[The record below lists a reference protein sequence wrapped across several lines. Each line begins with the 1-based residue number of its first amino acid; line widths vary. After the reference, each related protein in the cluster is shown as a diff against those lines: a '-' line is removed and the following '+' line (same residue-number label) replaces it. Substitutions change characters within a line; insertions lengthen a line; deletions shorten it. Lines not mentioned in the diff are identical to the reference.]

1 MPTPSHDIL
10 SLIPNNFHV
19 MKNHTLAFLDLETT
33 ALDPFEGEI
42 IEIGIVLA
50 KQDEDP
56 EGLPVLTKLS
66 EHLIALLPE
75 HIETADP
82 KSLEVCR
89 YHERDWSHAVSA
101 REGVEKALS
110 ILKDTIIVAQNVG
123 FDWAYLQKAV
133 HDQGMVIE
141 GVVHYHKLDLA
152 SMAFGKLYGESA
164 LFKYSLRELAAYF
177 EVENPDA
184 HTALSDAR
192 TTFLVAAKLLR
203 N

>member
-1 MPTPSHDIL
+1 
-10 SLIPNNFHV
+10 
-19 MKNHTLAFLDLETT
+19 MKHHTLAFLDLETT
-33 ALDPFEGEI
+33 GLDPFKGEI

-50 KQDEDP
+50 KQKKDP

-82 KSLEVCR
+82 KSLEVCK
-89 YHERDWSHAVSA
+89 YHERDWSHAVTQ
-101 REGVEKALS
+101 RDGITEALS
-110 ILKDTIIVAQNVG
+110 ILKDTVIVAQNVG
-123 FDWAYLQKAV
+123 FDWAYLQKSV

-152 SMAFGKLYGESA
+152 SMAFGKLYTESA
-164 LFKYSLRELAAYF
+164 LFKYSLRELAEYF
-177 EVENPDA
+177 GVENSEA

-192 TTFLVAAKLLR
+192 TTFLIAEKLLR
-203 N
+203 S